1 MQTQTRNYI
10 FTIHGIDCAHC
21 AQTIEVSVA
30 RLDGVE
36 ACELNATTGRLRV
49 RGAIEPDTIIAYVR
63 SMGYEAAPLEDA
75 GAKPTTPSA
84 SLSFVRFLWQRLD
97 TRLALIGAILIAP
110 VVVLHELLGWRAIW
124 FDALAFA
131 ALIAAGLPI
140 ARSAWR
146 SLTVSRTISINALM
160 TIAAAGA
167 VVIGAHVEAAL
178 VMVLFA
184 IGEAIEGFT
193 ASRARDAIHSLMTLV
208 PETALRLRDG
218 YETRVPVAELAV
230 GDVIV
235 VRPGE
240 RVPMDGVVRSGATH
254 VNQAPITGESVPVAK
269 TPGAEVYAGSING
282 EGAIEVIVTHPASE
296 NTISRMIR
304 LVQEA
309 QDRRAPVQRMIDRF
323 AGWYTPA
330 VVGIAALTAA
340 VPPLL
345 FGQPFWNPSPDETG
359 WFYRSLAL
367 LVVACPCALVIS
379 TPVSVVSALSAAA
392 RAGVLIKGGAA
403 LEALGRIRAVAFDKT
418 GTLTTGK
425 PTLVMV
431 RSVDCREPEHSIPA
445 RCDACDTLLELA
457 CAVERRSEH
466 PLAHAIVDAAR
477 ARGLNQRASPAASVT
492 ALPGH
497 GIVGEVEGRTVVIGS
512 HRYFDETSPHPPS
525 FCNRASQDAGAGR
538 TPLMVSVDGVFA
550 GMLSVADTVRPESRE
565 AVAHLR
571 RAGVER
577 IIMLTGDRREAA
589 HTIAADI
596 GIDDVRAEVLPEHKA
611 QTVEDLRMIYG
622 AVAMVGDGINDTPAL
637 ASATVG
643 IAIGAAHG
651 GANQAMETA
660 DVTLMSSDLRRLPF
674 VFEMA
679 RATRRTIVFNV
690 AFSIAVKTVFLVIV
704 AAGWSTMWMAV
715 FADMGTSLLVTLNGL
730 RLLGFRP
737 KTESPS

>member
-1 MQTQTRNYI
+1 MQIHEHI
-10 FTIHGIDCAHC
+10 FTINGIDCAHC
-21 AQTIEVSVA
+21 AQTIERSVA

-36 ACELNATTGRLRV
+36 VCELNAATGRLRV
-49 RGAIEPDTIIAYVR
+49 YGAVEPETIIAYVR
-63 SMGYEAAPLEDA
+63 SMGYEAMPFDDA
-75 GAKPTTPSA
+75 GTALTTA
-84 SLSFVRFLWQRLD
+84 EARASFVAFLWQRFD

-110 VVVLHELLGWRAIW
+110 GVVLHELLSWRAFWI
-124 FDALAFA
+124 DALAFA
-131 ALIAAGLPI
+131 ALITAGLPI

-146 SLTVSRTISINALM
+146 SLIGSRTISINALM

-167 VVIGAHVEAAL
+167 VIIGAYVEAAL
-178 VMVLFA
+178 VMALFA

-193 ASRARDAIHSLMTLV
+193 ASRARDSIRSLMTLA
-208 PETALRLRDG
+208 PETALRLRNG
-218 YETRVPVAELAV
+218 YETRVPVADLTV

-240 RVPMDGVVRSGATH
+240 RVPMDGIVRSGATH
-254 VNQAPITGESVPVAK
+254 VNQAPITGESMPVAK
-269 TPGAEVYAGSING
+269 TPGMDVYAGSING
-282 EGAIEVIVTHPASE
+282 EGAIEVLVTRPASE
-296 NTISRMIR
+296 NTINRMIR

-323 AGWYTPA
+323 ARWYTPA
-330 VVGIAALTAA
+330 VVGIAALTA
-340 VPPLL
+340 VIPPLL
-345 FGQPFWNPSPDETG
+345 FGQPFWNPAPDETG

-367 LVVACPCALVIS
+367 LIVACPCALVIS

-403 LEALGRIRAVAFDKT
+403 LEALGSVRAVAFDKT
-418 GTLTTGK
+418 GTLTTGA

-431 RSVDCREPEHSIPA
+431 RSVHCREPEHNVPA

-477 ARGLNQRASPAASVT
+477 ARGLTQSAPSAASVT

-497 GIVGEVEGRTVVIGS
+497 GIVGEVEGHTVVIGS
-512 HRYFDETSPHPPS
+512 HRYFDETSPHPPA
-525 FCNRASQDAGAGR
+525 FCNRAIQDAGAGR

-565 AVAHLR
+565 AVAQLR
-571 RAGVER
+571 RAGIEH
-577 IIMLTGDRREAA
+577 IIMLTGDRREVA
-589 HTIAADI
+589 HAIGADI

-611 QTVEDLRMIYG
+611 QMVEDLRTIYG

-651 GANQAMETA
+651 GTNQTMETA
-660 DVTLMSSDLRRLPF
+660 DVTLMSNDLRRLPF

-679 RATRRTIVFNV
+679 RTAQRTIMFNI
-690 AFSIAVKTVFLVIV
+690 AFSIAVKAVFLAIV

-715 FADMGTSLLVTLNGL
+715 FADMGTSLIVTLNGL

-737 KTESPS
+737 TIETSS

>member
-1 MQTQTRNYI
+1 MQTRNYI
-10 FTIHGIDCAHC
+10 FAIHGIDCAHC
-21 AQTIEVSVA
+21 ANTIEVSVA

-49 RGAIEPDTIIAYVR
+49 RGAVEPDAIITYVR
-63 SMGYEAAPLEDA
+63 SLGYEATLLENDDA
-75 GAKPTTPSA
+75 TLTTPDA
-84 SLSFVRFLWQRLD
+84 SVSFVEFMWQRLE
-97 TRLALIGAILIAP
+97 TRLALIGAIMIVP
-110 VVVLHELLGWRAIW
+110 GVVLHELLGWRAFWI
-124 FDALAFA
+124 DALAFA

-146 SLTVSRTISINALM
+146 SLVRSRTISINALM
-160 TIAAAGA
+160 TIAAIGA
-167 VVIGAHVEAAL
+167 VIIGAHVEAAL

-193 ASRARDAIHSLMTLV
+193 AARARDAIRSLMTLV

-218 YETRVPVAELAV
+218 YETRTPVAELKV

-254 VNQAPITGESVPVAK
+254 INQAPITGESVPVAK

-282 EGAIEVIVTHPASE
+282 EGVIEVIVTHLASD

-304 LVQEA
+304 LMQEA
-309 QDRRAPVQRMIDRF
+309 QDRRAPVQRLIDRF

-330 VVGIAALTAA
+330 VVAIAALIA
-340 VPPLL
+340 VIPPLL
-345 FGQPFWNPSPDETG
+345 FGQPFWNPSPDEFG
-359 WFYRSLAL
+359 WFYRGLAL

-403 LEALGRIRAVAFDKT
+403 LEALGSVRAVAFDKT
-418 GTLTTGK
+418 GTLTTGR
-425 PTLVMV
+425 PALVAV
-431 RSVDCREPEHSIPA
+431 RSVECREPEQNEDA
-445 RCDACDTLLELA
+445 RCDACTTLLELA
-457 CAVERRSEH
+457 CAVEQRSEH

-477 ARGLNQRASPAASVT
+477 VRGVMQNVPRATSVT

-497 GIVGEVEGRTVVIGS
+497 GIVGDVNGRTVLIGS
-512 HRYFDETSPHPPS
+512 HRYFDETAPHPPA
-525 FCNRASQDAGAGR
+525 FCDRAERDASAGR
-538 TPLMVSVDGVFA
+538 TPLMVSIDGTFA
-550 GMLSVADTVRPESRE
+550 GMLSVADAIRPEARE
-565 AVAHLR
+565 AIARLR
-571 RAGVER
+571 RAGIQHAV
-577 IIMLTGDRREAA
+577 MLTGDRRETAQA
-589 HTIAADI
+589 IAADA
-596 GIDDVRAEVLPEHKA
+596 GIDDVRAEVLPEYKA
-611 QTVEDLRMIYG
+611 QMVENLRATYG

-651 GANQAMETA
+651 GTNQAMETA
-660 DVTLMSSDLRRLPF
+660 DVTLMSDDLRRLPF
-674 VFEMA
+674 VFELA
-679 RATRRTIVFNV
+679 RATRRTIMVNV
-690 AFSIAVKTVFLVIV
+690 AFSIAVKAVFLVIV

-730 RLLGFRP
+730 RLLGMRHRG
-737 KTESPS
+737 EA